1 MKNKVDLKGLSADEL
16 KEQLK
21 NEQAQGQQLRFAH
34 AISPLENPAR
44 IKANRKNVARLLTEQ
59 TRRKH
64 EQATNTAQAK

>member
-1 MKNKVDLKGLSADEL
+1 MKNKTDLKGLSADEL

-21 NEQAQGQQLRFAH
+21 NEHTQGQQLRFAH

-64 EQATNTAQAK
+64 EQATNTRSS